1 MSPANRSVTRPFLP
15 IIAALLLATGAS
27 LAVADEA
34 KPAAAQSVVRIDAG
48 APADHKDAEG
58 NLWLA
63 DQGFVGGDVIE
74 RDSDMK
80 IANTTNQAI
89 YHTEH
94 YGMDSFSHKVAN
106 GKYTVKLHFA
116 ETYEGIDGAGQRVFS
131 FDVEGHEYKDFD
143 VFVKSGGIQ
152 RAYVVTV
159 EVEVTDG
166 KLDITFKSNIENPE
180 INGIEIIPAS

>member
-1 MSPANRSVTRPFLP
+1 MNRSVPRPFLP
-15 IIAALLLATGAS
+15 LIAALLFATAAS
-27 LAVADEA
+27 LAPADEA
-34 KPAAAQSVVRIDAG
+34 KPAAAKSTIRINAG
-48 APADHKDAEG
+48 ASADLKDAEG

-80 IANTTNQAI
+80 IANTTIPSI

-116 ETYEGIDGAGQRVFS
+116 ETYEGVDGPGQRVFS

-143 VFVKSGGIQ
+143 VFVKAGGVQ

-166 KLDITFKSNIENPE
+166 KLDITFKSNVENPE
-180 INGIEIIPAS
+180 INGIEIIPAA